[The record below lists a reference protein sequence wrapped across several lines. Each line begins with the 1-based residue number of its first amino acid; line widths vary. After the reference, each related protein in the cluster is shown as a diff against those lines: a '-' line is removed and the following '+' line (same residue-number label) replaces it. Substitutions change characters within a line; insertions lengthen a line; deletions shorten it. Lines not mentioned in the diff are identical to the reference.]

1 MKLKNL
7 HAHARTHAHTHNF
20 SNKLQ
25 VIPEELER
33 KALCYIILEA
43 KYPNT
48 DIRNVGES
56 FANVHV
62 IACFCY

>member
-1 MKLKNL
+1 MKLNNL
-7 HAHARTHAHTHNF
+7 HTHTHTQF

-25 VIPEELER
+25 VIPEEQEH

-56 FANVHV
+56 FANVHA
-62 IACFCY
+62 ITCFCY